1 MRNITTFPTRL
12 ICGRVGDIM
21 LKRGKVNVIVQ
32 ITYLLFG
39 LLCFLCS
46 FVRSFPLLMLYMG
59 VSGVVE
65 GVFWVTYPLLV
76 VEVTGGYHADEAFG
90 AVCVVV
96 AFSML
101 LGPPTMGKILFCR
114 FCSEIKKYIV
124 ISLIFHEEKTKEM
137 NV

>member
-90 AVCVVV
+90 AVCVVA
-96 AFSML
+96 AFSIL
-101 LGPPTMGKILFCR
+101 VGPPTMGNCFLF
-114 FCSEIKKYIV
+114 FFVQNLKK
-124 ISLIFHEEKTKEM
+124 L
-137 NV
+137 